1 LHSFLSFVIEAAFY
15 NMFIHFIVFIIALA
29 VLIVAA
35 RFFTNSAED
44 LGKWL
49 SLPSFVIGIFIVG
62 IGTSLPELI
71 SGVLS
76 VTQGVSEILPGNV
89 IGANISNLLLVTGFA
104 VALGRKPIS
113 LGSMYIYIDLHFL
126 LGSFF
131 MFYMIAYDGNIMMSE
146 AIMGIF
152 IFIVYSIYLIRSGV
166 KNEDSAKVAKSAFP
180 LKATLILIAAGIGI
194 YFGAEYT
201 VQSVQAIARG
211 MSIPESII
219 ALTVL
224 SLGTTLPELAVNITA
239 IKQGKAE
246 MAVGNVLGSC
256 IFNTLVIPAIASMI
270 GKIIVPKVLLSFS
283 LPVMA
288 GTGLLFYLLT
298 QDKRISVWEGLM
310 FVMLYALFIIKIATP

>member
-1 LHSFLSFVIEAAFY
+1 MFNHFL
-15 NMFIHFIVFIIALA
+15 VFIGALA
-29 VLIVAA
+29 VLIAAA
-35 RFFTNSAED
+35 RFFTSSAES

-71 SGVLS
+71 SGILAVK
-76 VTQGVSEILPGNV
+76 QGVSEIVPGNI
-89 IGANISNLLLVTGFA
+89 IGANISNLLLVTGFS

-113 LGSMYIYIDLHFL
+113 LGSTYIYIDLHFL
-126 LGSFF
+126 IGSFF
-131 MFYMIAYDGNIMMSE
+131 MFYMIAYDGAIRNSE

-152 IFIVYSIYLIRSGV
+152 IFIVYSIYLIKSGAQPR
-166 KNEDSAKVAKSAFP
+166 DSSTATRNPFP
-180 LKATLILIAAGIGI
+180 LKAVLVLIVAAVGI

-201 VQSVQAIARG
+201 IQSVQAIARG
-211 MSIPESII
+211 LNIPESII

-224 SLGTTLPELAVNITA
+224 SLGTTLPELAVTITA

-256 IFNTLVIPAIASMI
+256 IFNTLVIPAITSMI
-270 GKIIVPKVLLSFS
+270 SIITVPKELLSFS

-310 FVMLYALFIIKIATP
+310 FVMIYVLFIIKMAIPQ

>member
-1 LHSFLSFVIEAAFY
+1 MY
-15 NMFIHFIVFIIALA
+15 IHFLVFIAALA
-29 VLIVAA
+29 VLIIAA
-35 RFFTNSAED
+35 RFFTNSAES

-71 SGVLS
+71 SGILAVK
-76 VTQGVSEILPGNV
+76 QGVSEIVPGNI
-89 IGANISNLLLVTGFA
+89 IGANISNLLLVTGFS

-113 LGSMYIYIDLHFL
+113 LGSTYIYIDLHFL
-126 LGSFF
+126 IGSFF
-131 MFYMIAYDGNIMMSE
+131 MFYMIAYDGIIRNSE

-152 IFIVYSIYLIRSGV
+152 IFIVYSIYLIKSGAQPR
-166 KNEDSAKVAKSAFP
+166 DSSTTTKSPFP
-180 LKATLILIAAGIGI
+180 FKAVLILIVAAVGI

-201 VQSVQAIARG
+201 IQSVQAIARG
-211 MSIPESII
+211 LNVPESII

-256 IFNTLVIPAIASMI
+256 VFNTLVIPAITSMI
-270 GKIIVPKVLLSFS
+270 SIITVPKELLSFS

-310 FVMLYALFIIKIATP
+310 FVMLYVLFIIKIAIP

>member
-1 LHSFLSFVIEAAFY
+1 MLTDLLI
-15 NMFIHFIVFIIALA
+15 FIIALA
-29 VLIVAA
+29 VLLIAA
-35 RFFTNSAED
+35 RFFTNAAEE

-71 SGVLS
+71 SGILS
-76 VTQGVSEILPGNV
+76 VKQGVSEIVPGNI

-104 VALGRKPIS
+104 VALSGKPIS
-113 LGSMYIYIDLHFL
+113 LGSTYIYIDLHFL

-131 MFYMIAYDGNIMMSE
+131 IFYLISYDGIITFSE
-146 AIMGIF
+146 AAIGILV
-152 IFIVYSIYLIRSGV
+152 FIVYSVYLIKSGV
-166 KNEDSAKVAKSAFP
+166 KNERATGESRKPIPF
-180 LKATLILIAAGIGI
+180 KAILVLIIAAVGI
-194 YFGAEYT
+194 YYGAEYT
-201 VQSVQAIARG
+201 VQSIQSIAKG
-211 MSIPESII
+211 FNIPESLI

-239 IKQGKAE
+239 IRQGKAE

-256 IFNTLVIPAIASMI
+256 VFNTLVIPAAASTLGAI
-270 GKIIVPKVLLSFS
+270 TVPTVLTTFS

-298 QDKRISVWEGLM
+298 QDKRISVWEGIL
-310 FVMLYALFIIKIATP
+310 FVLIYVLFILKIASV